1 MAYEPAFINMVFDG
15 PPDPH
20 KPFTLIEVETDDGR
34 SLNAGEWRSHHG
46 KEDDGWWS
54 LRLPYRAPVE
64 PIEIPEGFS
73 PREEDLHVTVN
84 DSRHGAGFYAQ
95 AVHKPTGLLGGASAS
110 TQEEAKARAV
120 DTLLA
125 NARRATKRMS
135 SLKGNPVLRQV
146 YQHHDEPDTIW
157 GVFTDSK
164 GNAHRVPVHRGDALF
179 SILLDRCEALDG
191 RVEEIRRELGNA
203 P

>member
-1 MAYEPAFINMVFDG
+1 MSDPAFINVVFDG

-34 SLNAGEWRSHHG
+34 SVNVGEWSPYRNSG
-46 KEDDGWWS
+46 DDGWWR
-54 LRLPYRAPVE
+54 LRLPYRAPVA
-64 PIEIPEGFS
+64 PIEIPEDFS
-73 PREEDLHVTVN
+73 PQEEDLDVN
-84 DSRHGAGFYAQ
+84 ISDSRHGAGFYAQ
-95 AVHKPTGLLGGASAS
+95 AIHKPTGLIGGASAS
-110 TQEEAKARAV
+110 TRENAEAQAM

-125 NARRATKRMS
+125 NARRAAKRMG

-146 YQHHDEPDTIW
+146 YQHNDEPDTVW

-164 GNAHRVPVHRGDALF
+164 GNTYRVPVHRGDALF
-179 SILLDRCEALDG
+179 PILLDRYTALEA
-191 RVEEIRRELGNA
+191 RVEDVRRELGNA